1 MRFRGKELGTRVR
14 TTARKMAQ
22 AKQQGGGREQRN
34 REVSFLP
41 LPLPLFHFLAL
52 VSFLARP
59 KPRIPFPGLSLLRNQ
74 TETLATQARRV
85 SPAKRPSLKGARKD
99 GFISK
104 LTYQDPHNN
113 TGHHHHK
120 GGEQEHRPTI
130 EENISHSYNLHIL
143 IHNSDKSN
151 SW

>member
-1 MRFRGKELGTRVR
+1 
-14 TTARKMAQ
+14 MAQ
-22 AKQQGGGREQRN
+22 VKQRGGGRE
-34 REVSFLP
+34 EKFPSFP
-41 LPLPLFHFLAL
+41 SPSPLFHFLAL

-59 KPRIPFPGLSLLRNQ
+59 KPRIPFLLLRNQ

>member
-1 MRFRGKELGTRVR
+1 MRFRSKELGTRVEDR
-14 TTARKMAQ
+14 AKNGASKTAGRGSGRK
-22 AKQQGGGREQRN
+22 
-34 REVSFLP
+34 VSFLP
-41 LPLPLFHFLAL
+41 LPPPPLSLFWLWFHFLRGQNRK
-52 VSFLARP
+52 SRS
-59 KPRIPFPGLSLLRNQ
+59 PGLSLLRNQ
-74 TETLATQARRV
+74 TNALATQARRV

>member
-1 MRFRGKELGTRVR
+1 
-14 TTARKMAQ
+14 MAQ
-22 AKQQGGGREQRN
+22 VKQWGGGREGTFP
-34 REVSFLP
+34 SFP
-41 LPLPLFHFLAL
+41 SPSPLFHFFGSGFISCAAKTENP
-52 VSFLARP
+52 V
-59 KPRIPFPGLSLLRNQ
+59 PRSLLRNQ
-74 TETLATQARRV
+74 TKTLATQARRV
-85 SPAKRPSLKGARKD
+85 SLAKRPSLKGARKD

>member
-1 MRFRGKELGTRVR
+1 
-14 TTARKMAQ
+14 MAQ
-22 AKQQGGGREQRN
+22 VKQRGGGREGKFP
-34 REVSFLP
+34 SFP
-41 LPLPLFHFLAL
+41 SPSPVFHYLAL

-99 GFISK
+99 GLISK

>member
-1 MRFRGKELGTRVR
+1 MMQV
-14 TTARKMAQ
+14 
-22 AKQQGGGREQRN
+22 KQREGGREGKFP
-34 REVSFLP
+34 SFP
-41 LPLPLFHFLAL
+41 SPSPLFHFFGSGFISCAAKTENP
-52 VSFLARP
+52 VPRSFFAP
-59 KPRIPFPGLSLLRNQ
+59 KPNGN
-74 TETLATQARRV
+74 ACYAQARRV

-99 GFISK
+99 GLISK